1 MEEQVKEMELTPEE
15 LNEKRDQMLQFYTES
30 MPYLKAQAEYEETL
44 LKIDEARFKRTT
56 IQMQYAMMAAQQEE
70 AQAESPEALRE
81 EIKQEGRRLK
91 KN

>member
-15 LNEKRDQMLQFYTES
+15 LNEKREQMLQFYTES
-30 MPYLKAQAEYEETL
+30 MPYLKAQADYEELL
-44 LKIDEARFKRTT
+44 LKIDEARFKRTS
-56 IQMQYAMMAAQQEE
+56 IQLQYAMMAAQQEE
-70 AQAESPEALRE
+70 AQSESPEALRE